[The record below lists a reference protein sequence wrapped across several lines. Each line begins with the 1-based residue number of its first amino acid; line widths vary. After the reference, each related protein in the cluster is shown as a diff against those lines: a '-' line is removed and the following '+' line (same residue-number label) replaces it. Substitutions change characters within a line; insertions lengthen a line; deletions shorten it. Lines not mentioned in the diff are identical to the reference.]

1 MPDLVS
7 IQTEISNKKEIW
19 ISLAIAMISKTVTR
33 SYCSMTERAASS
45 VPEASGRGG
54 GGDYSENIYGGGRAA
69 CFMKSLP
76 YFIPRHVIFDTLFQ
90 T

>member
-7 IQTEISNKKEIW
+7 IQTEISNRKGIW

-45 VPEASGRGG
+45 VPDASGRGG
-54 GGDYSENIYGGGRAA
+54 VGTTPRTFMVGGVQRVS
-69 CFMKSLP
+69 
-76 YFIPRHVIFDTLFQ
+76 
-90 T
+90 